1 MRSARR
7 SRKLAAWSEQP
18 PASSVNLEFEFGATP
33 IQGFLRA
40 PDGSRTWF
48 WGWLELLALL
58 TTITER
64 QTEPN
69 RNRVT

>member
-1 MRSARR
+1 
-7 SRKLAAWSEQP
+7 
-18 PASSVNLEFEFGATP
+18 VNLEFEFGATP

-40 PDGSRTWF
+40 PDGTQTSF

>member
-1 MRSARR
+1 VS
-7 SRKLAAWSEQP
+7 
-18 PASSVNLEFEFGATP
+18 LEFDVDATP
-33 IQGFLRA
+33 IQGLLCA
-40 PDGSRTWF
+40 PDGTRTSF

-58 TTITER
+58 TTITEG

>member
-1 MRSARR
+1 MV
-7 SRKLAAWSEQP
+7 KQP

-48 WGWLELLALL
+48 WGWLELMALL
-58 TTITER
+58 TTITR
-64 QTEPN
+64 S
-69 RNRVT
+69 RVAREDEGTPVEITR